1 MAIKLLHASDLHLGA
16 PFVFLGK
23 KGQEQRQELLA
34 TLDKIVE
41 LAINESV
48 DIVLF
53 AGDLFDSNNPSYI
66 TIDKVVDS
74 FGQLGH
80 LNIPICL
87 IPGSHDCYGPCS
99 IYNLY
104 NFREAIPNLTIFTD
118 HINQKTFDHLDL
130 TIYGRA
136 VLERDRPKDY
146 LKDFVSSTKTRF
158 HVGLIHTLFADL
170 EDQAKEEKVF
180 PTNEIKNSKMNY
192 IAIGHYHSL
201 TNCSTDS
208 VKAFYSG
215 SPNMLE
221 LEQKNSGHVILV
233 TIHPS
238 GDVDIEPKRVGHS
251 YFKKENIAVDDLT
264 DIEQI
269 RSIIKDRAH
278 PQVFYEVHLTG
289 LCSLGLPI
297 NTKILEALEQ
307 ELSSHFLELR
317 IIDNTQPNLEEKR
330 IGQFP
335 ENTVL
340 GQLISL
346 AQDQISRGDAE
357 EKELNEKAL
366 RLGFTL
372 LQGKRML
379 NDY

>member
-1 MAIKLLHASDLHLGA
+1 
-16 PFVFLGK
+16 
-23 KGQEQRQELLA
+23 
-34 TLDKIVE
+34 
-41 LAINESV
+41 
-48 DIVLF
+48 
-53 AGDLFDSNNPSYI
+53 
-66 TIDKVVDS
+66 
-74 FGQLGH
+74 
-80 LNIPICL
+80 
-87 IPGSHDCYGPCS
+87 
-99 IYNLY
+99 
-104 NFREAIPNLTIFTD
+104 
-118 HINQKTFDHLDL
+118 
-130 TIYGRA
+130 
-136 VLERDRPKDY
+136 
-146 LKDFVSSTKTRF
+146 
-158 HVGLIHTLFADL
+158 
-170 EDQAKEEKVF
+170 
-180 PTNEIKNSKMNY
+180 
-192 IAIGHYHSL
+192 
-201 TNCSTDS
+201 
-208 VKAFYSG
+208 
-215 SPNMLE
+215 MLE
-221 LEQKNSGHVILV
+221 LEQKNSGHVVLV

-278 PQVFYEVHLTG
+278 PQVFYEAHLTG
-289 LCSLGLPI
+289 LCSLSLPT
-297 NTKILEALEQ
+297 NTKVLETLEQ

-340 GQLISL
+340 GQLINL
-346 AQDQISRGDAE
+346 AQDEISRSNAE